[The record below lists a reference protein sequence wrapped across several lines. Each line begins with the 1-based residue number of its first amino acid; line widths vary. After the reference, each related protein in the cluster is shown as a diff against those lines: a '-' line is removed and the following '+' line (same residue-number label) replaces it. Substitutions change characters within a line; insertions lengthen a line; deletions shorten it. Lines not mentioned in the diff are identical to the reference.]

1 MTSWYVR
8 VPAIE
13 TLPLT
18 AKLPVTSNSDPL
30 NVRFALSWSAPF
42 VPAVTTLP
50 EVRSL
55 IFADAA
61 VKFVPSKVKFALST
75 NLPLA
80 DAKVTRVSVRLLT
93 FKSAAVVSPEI
104 LTLSN
109 SVCPSTS
116 KSLLIPTFP
125 LELIVNLVSD
135 PSAILNVPP
144 VTLLTEKFLT
154 LFWSLR
160 VAELFVLVL

>member
-1 MTSWYVR
+1 M
-8 VPAIE
+8 
-13 TLPLT
+13 
-18 AKLPVTSNSDPL
+18 
-30 NVRFALSWSAPF
+30 
-42 VPAVTTLP
+42 TTLP

-61 VKFVPSKVKFALST
+61 VKFVPSKVKFALSA

-116 KSLLIPTFP
+116 ISP
-125 LELIVNLVSD
+125 LKV
-135 PSAILNVPP
+135 PSTADTSP
-144 VTLLTEKFLT
+144 
-154 LFWSLR
+154 
-160 VAELFVLVL
+160 